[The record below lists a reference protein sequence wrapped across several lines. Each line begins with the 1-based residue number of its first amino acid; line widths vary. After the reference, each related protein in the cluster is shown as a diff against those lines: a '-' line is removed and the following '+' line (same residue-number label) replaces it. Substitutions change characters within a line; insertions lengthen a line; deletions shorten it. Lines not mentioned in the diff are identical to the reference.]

1 LTVNS
6 QKFADFKISSTVPA
20 ARRLACGLLLA
31 GLTAAPGTLL
41 ADVGDA
47 RTIASG
53 LSNPRGIA
61 FAPNGALYVA
71 EGGRGGP
78 GPCILSPVQPPPP
91 APPALRCYGETGAV
105 TRILPQGGFR
115 RIATGLPSMVLA
127 DGTSEGGPARL
138 SFHGNVAYVV
148 MGLGGDPDAVR
159 SSLGG
164 GKANLLGTMLRVTPS
179 GQYQVVADISAHEA
193 AFNPAGGAVD
203 SNPYGV
209 LAQPGR
215 RIVADAGANALVEA
229 HANGGTQTLAVL
241 PRLLQPFP
249 RDSVPTSVTEGPD
262 GALYVGLL
270 SGFPFFQGSAS
281 VVRVESDG
289 SGMATYAGGLTA
301 VVDVAFDAGGALY
314 VLETASGQLPPFPPP
329 NPGIGAG
336 RLKRQCPGG
345 AMTVLLDGLTF
356 PGGLAIGPDDAAY
369 LTNFGTSATAGEV
382 LRLPLTPCP

>member
-1 LTVNS
+1 MNS
-6 QKFADFKISSTVPA
+6 KKIANLRSKSTRPA

-31 GLTAAPGTLL
+31 GLAAAPAALL

-47 RTIASG
+47 KTIASG

-91 APPALRCYGETGAV
+91 APPAYRCYGETGAV
-105 TRILPQGGFR
+105 TRILHHGGFR
-115 RIATGLPSMVLA
+115 RILTGLPSMVLA
-127 DGTSEGGPARL
+127 NGTSEGGPSRL
-138 SFHGNVAYVV
+138 SFHGNAAFVV

-159 SSLGG
+159 AALGG
-164 GKANLLGTMLRVTPS
+164 GKADLFGKLLRVTPS

-215 RIVADAGANALVEA
+215 RVIADAGANALIEA
-229 HANGGTQTLAVL
+229 RPNGRTRTLAVL
-241 PRLLQPFP
+241 PQLLQPFP

-281 VVRVESDG
+281 VMRIECDG
-289 SGMATYAGGLTA
+289 SSITTYASGLTA
-301 VVDVAFDAGGALY
+301 VVDVAFDTGGALY
-314 VLETASGQLPPFPPP
+314 VLETASGQVPPFPPP
-329 NPGIGAG
+329 NPGLGAG

-345 AMTVLLDGLTF
+345 PMTVLLDGLTF

-369 LTNFGTSATAGEV
+369 VTNFGTSADGGEV
-382 LRLPLTPCP
+382 LRLPLSHCN

>member
-1 LTVNS
+1 M
-6 QKFADFKISSTVPA
+6 
-20 ARRLACGLLLA
+20 RRVAGSLLLA
-31 GLTAAPGTLL
+31 GLAAAPATLL

-61 FAPNGALYVA
+61 FAPNGELYVA

-91 APPALRCYGETGAV
+91 APPAFRCYGETGAV
-105 TRILPQGGFR
+105 TRILPDGGFKR
-115 RIATGLPSMVLA
+115 VATGLPSMALA
-127 DGTSEGGPARL
+127 DGTSEGGPSRL

-148 MGLGGDPDAVR
+148 MGLGGNPDVVR

-164 GKANLLGTMLRVTPS
+164 GKANLLGKMLRVTPS
-179 GQYQVVADISAHEA
+179 GQYQVVADVSAHEA

-215 RIVADAGANALVEA
+215 RVVADAGANALIEA
-229 HANGGTQTLAVL
+229 HANGSTRTLAVL
-241 PRLLQPFP
+241 PQLPPPPFP

-281 VVRVESDG
+281 VVRIESDG
-289 SGMATYAGGLTA
+289 SGVSTYAGGLTA

-314 VLETASGQLPPFPPP
+314 VLETASGHVGSFPPP
-329 NPGIGAG
+329 NPGLGAG

-345 AMTVLLDGLTF
+345 AMTVLLNGLTF
-356 PGGLAIGPDDAAY
+356 PGGLAIGPDNAAY
-369 LTNFGTSATAGEV
+369 FTNFGTSSNGGEV
-382 LRLPLTPCP
+382 LRLPLAPCP

>member
-1 LTVNS
+1 MSLPN
-6 QKFADFKISSTVPA
+6 KFDSRSCSTNPA

-31 GLTAAPGTLL
+31 GLATAPAALL

-47 RTIASG
+47 KTIASG

-61 FAPNGALYVA
+61 FAPNGGLYVT

-91 APPALRCYGETGAV
+91 APPAFRCYGETGAV

-115 RIATGLPSMVLA
+115 RIATGLPSMALA
-127 DGTSEGGPARL
+127 NGTSEGGPARL
-138 SFHGNVAYVV
+138 SFQGNVAYVV
-148 MGLGGDPDAVR
+148 MGLGGDPNAVR
-159 SSLGG
+159 ASLGG
-164 GKANLLGTMLRVTPS
+164 GKANLFGTLLRVTPS
-179 GQYQVVADISAHEA
+179 GQYQVVSDIAAHEA

-215 RIVADAGANALVEA
+215 RIVADAGANALIEA
-229 HANGGTQTLAVL
+229 HANGSTRTLAVL
-241 PRLLQPFP
+241 PQLPPPPFP
-249 RDSVPTSVTEGPD
+249 RDAVPTSVAEGPD

-281 VVRVESDG
+281 VLRVECDG
-289 SGMATYAGGLTA
+289 SGITTYASGLTA
-301 VVDVAFDAGGALY
+301 VVDVAFDTGGALY
-314 VLETASGQLPPFPPP
+314 VLETASGQVPPFPPP
-329 NPGIGAG
+329 NPGLGAG

-345 AMTVLLDGLTF
+345 SMTVLLDGLTF

-369 LTNFGTSATAGEV
+369 ITNFGTSADGGEV
-382 LRLPLTPCP
+382 LRLPVSQCP